1 MRDASRGTKRT
12 DSGTKS
18 RARCGKRPCHSS
30 RIARCERWRSDAR
43 PDGFVSSC
51 RFLLT
56 LKSALQRCAFYFV
69 YRGAAAVPTAALPIY
84 CAAGM
89 HFPALRCA
97 QVTATRPSD
106 TGWHPPVSS
115 VVIGYAPSFSGIH
128 DLSKSHDASTRHAR
142 SHEISAPNCW
152 CGSQFG
158 RSADSACE
166 AASHAR
172 RACAITTSGS
182 AGRAYLNRHVLFGKG
197 WAREPR
203 YSRRNDDA
211 LNVFGVES
219 FQIGPESISEELA

>member
-1 MRDASRGTKRT
+1 
-12 DSGTKS
+12 
-18 RARCGKRPCHSS
+18 
-30 RIARCERWRSDAR
+30 
-43 PDGFVSSC
+43 
-51 RFLLT
+51 LT

-69 YRGAAAVPTAALPIY
+69 HRDAGGVPTAALSID
-84 CAAGM
+84 CAAGV

-97 QVTATRPSD
+97 QVTATRPSDQAQRPGPATRPSD

-115 VVIGYAPSFSGIH
+115 VVIGYAPSFSGVR
-128 DLSKSHDASTRHAR
+128 DLSKSHDTSIRHAR
-142 SHEISAPNCW
+142 SHEITAPNCW
-152 CGSQFG
+152 RGSQFG
-158 RSADSACE
+158 RSADGACE

-203 YSRRNDDA
+203 YSRGNDDA

-219 FQIGPESISEELA
+219 FQIGPESMSEELA